1 MTVIIMPVMSLMYQ
15 RLTYLLSISLSLLL
29 FFSTTLFGQTTDA
42 SIVGVV
48 KATDGQPLP
57 GATISARNESTG
69 FQINAITNVE
79 GRFTIRQ
86 APLGGPYTITVSYVG
101 FANRSR
107 TGYRLNQGDLLVAN
121 FDLTENASELQEVKV
136 TENALKSRT
145 DRLGAS
151 TAITAGNIAKL
162 PINNRSF
169 TNLLALSPLS
179 NGGSVGGQLPS
190 STNYLIDG
198 ASARNNLTSGALGNG
213 PFSLS
218 LEAIR
223 EFEISTNDYDVT
235 KGRQGGG
242 SVSVVTKSG
251 TNTVTGTAF
260 TYYNASGL
268 SSPRDIR
275 GNVRTVNF
283 SRFQYGFS
291 LGGPI
296 IKDKLHYFVA
306 LDRQTESSPFYI
318 ADIRSDADANAL
330 GISRAV
336 LDSVITIG
344 RQKYGLSNTQQTGEF
359 NRQTVANT
367 LFTRLDWQIN
377 AKNILTIRNNFSN
390 WSNPSSV
397 DDNSQINLYEVY
409 SDFRS
414 RENSTLASLRSTLRP
429 NLINELKIQYQ
440 SATRNYEA
448 NPLLPSANIPRA
460 IVTVRSVLPNGSSA
474 SRSVQLGGQRFTPER
489 NLENQIQL
497 ANTVYWNKGRY
508 NFTFGTDN
516 TLTYLDTYISNEQNG
531 RFIFNS
537 LSEFNNL
544 NPSRYAREVP
554 INGIPSVQQYVL
566 NASLFGQVQFNP
578 RPDVAVQA
586 GLRWDL
592 TSYLTKGDYNPIVER
607 ELGLRT
613 DANPTDWNNIQP
625 RFQLTWNPGNKNR
638 DIFRIGGGAFSAY
651 VINYAQVNN
660 IQNSGTKVAATDVTR
675 PANAS
680 QPNLVPRPD
689 FVAYR
694 NNPSTAPG
702 VITVGGAA
710 PVSTINLNDPKFQ
723 VPTIFKVNASYSRFL
738 SDNVRLGLNVLYT
751 YTKNNYVYIDQNLV
765 DQPAFTLAN
774 EANRAVFVPANTIAT
789 NSGQTNNVLGRK
801 TQAVGR
807 TLMLTNGAKLK
818 TLTFV
823 FDGEIRLP
831 RNGSLAFSYTWNDSR
846 DNTSYNGNVA
856 NTSTFRPVK
865 SDPRSLD
872 EFSYSDNQF
881 RHKLVAYGSTPAV
894 GGVVLSVRFTGLG
907 GTRYSLLVD
916 GDINGDFVGGPGNDN
931 DLAFVFDPG
940 RPEVAQSVRTSMQR
954 VLNNPDNRAIDY
966 IQRSL
971 GTIADRNGGENPF
984 SGTFDVRLSKV
995 FKTIK
1000 TQKLEVSVDVFNFAN
1015 LLGQT
1020 LDGVTT
1026 KGAEATSSR
1035 NWGGNYNLGAQTLLV
1050 PTGFNATT
1058 RQYVY
1063 RVNENVGV
1071 TQKNGTPY
1079 SVQLGARYSF

>member
-1 MTVIIMPVMSLMYQ
+1 M
-15 RLTYLLSISLSLLL
+15 RKHLTYLFSFVLCSLLACL
-29 FFSTTLFGQTTDA
+29 TSSTYGQTTDA
-42 SIVGVV
+42 SITGLI
-48 KATDGQPLP
+48 KAADGQPLP
-57 GATISARNESTG
+57 GATITARNESTG
-69 FQINAITNVE
+69 FKTSTVSNVD
-79 GRFTIRQ
+79 GRFIIRQ
-86 APLGGPYTITVSYVG
+86 TPLGGPYTLTVSYVG
-101 FANRSR
+101 FANQSR
-107 TGYRLNQGDLLVAN
+107 TGYRINQGDQLTVN
-121 FDLTENASELQEVKV
+121 FDLTENASELQEIRV
-136 TENALKSRT
+136 TENALKNRV
-145 DRLGAS
+145 DRLGAT
-151 TAITAGNIAKL
+151 TAITADNIAKL
-162 PINNRSF
+162 PVNNRSF

-198 ASARNNLTSGALGNG
+198 ASARNNLTSGALGSG
-213 PFSLS
+213 PYSLS

-260 TYYNASGL
+260 TYYNADGL

-275 GNVRTVNF
+275 GNVRTVDF

-306 LDRQTESSPFYI
+306 LDRQTESAPFYI
-318 ADIRSDADANAL
+318 ADIRTDADANAL
-330 GISRAV
+330 GISKAV

-344 RQKYGLSNTQQTGEF
+344 REKYGLSNSQQVGEF

-377 AKNILTIRNNFSN
+377 PKNVLTIRNNFSN
-390 WSNPSSV
+390 WNNPNSNN
-397 DDNSQINLYEVY
+397 DNSAINLFEVY
-409 SDFRS
+409 GSFKS
-414 RENSTLASLRSTLRP
+414 LENSTLVSLRSTLKP
-429 NLINELKIQYQ
+429 TLINELKVQYQ
-440 SATRNYEA
+440 HATRNYEA
-448 NPLLPSANIPRA
+448 NSLLPSANIPRA
-460 IVTVRSVLPNGSSA
+460 IVTVRSLLPNNRTA
-474 SRSVQLGGQRFTPER
+474 TTSVQLGGQRFTPER
-489 NLENQIQL
+489 NMENQIQL
-497 ANTVYWNKGRY
+497 ANTLYWNKGRY
-508 NFTFGTDN
+508 NFAFGTDN

-554 INGIPSVQQYVL
+554 TNGIPSVQQYVL

-578 RPDVAVQA
+578 HPDVAVQA
-586 GLRWDL
+586 GLRWDM
-592 TSYLTKGDYNPIVER
+592 TSYLTKGDYNPVVER

-638 DIFRIGGGAFSAY
+638 DILRIGGGAFSAY

-660 IQNSGTKVAATDVTR
+660 IQNTGTKVAAIDVTR
-675 PANAS
+675 PANPS
-680 QPNLVPRPD
+680 LPNPVPRPD
-689 FVAYR
+689 FVSYR
-694 NNPSTAPG
+694 RDPSTAPG
-702 VITVGGAA
+702 VPSGTSV
-710 PVSTINLNDPKFQ
+710 VSTINLNDPNFQ
-723 VPTIFKVNASYSRFL
+723 VPTIYKANISYSRFL
-738 SDNVRLGLNVLYT
+738 GDNVRVGANLLYT
-751 YTKNNYVYIDQNLV
+751 RTVNNYVYIDQNLV
-765 DQPAFTLAN
+765 DQPAFTLSN
-774 EANRAVFVPANTIAT
+774 EANRAVFVPASSIAP

-807 TLMLTNGAKLK
+807 TLMLTNGAKLQ
-818 TLTFV
+818 TLSLV
-823 FDGEIRLP
+823 LDGEIRLP
-831 RNGSLAFSYTWNDSR
+831 RDGSLAFSYTWNDAR

-872 EFSYSDNQF
+872 EINYSDNQF
-881 RHKLVAYGSTPAV
+881 RHKLVAYGSTPSVA
-894 GGVVLSVRFTGLG
+894 GLVLSVRFTGLG

-931 DLAFVFDPG
+931 DLAFVFNPNS
-940 RPEVAQSVRTSMQR
+940 PEVAQAVRTSMQR
-954 VLNNPDNRAIDY
+954 VLDNPDNRAADY
-966 IQRSL
+966 IRSSL
-971 GTIADRNGGENPF
+971 GTIANRNGGENPF

-995 FKTIK
+995 FKTFK
-1000 TQKLEVSVDVFNFAN
+1000 TQKLELSVDVFNFAN
-1015 LLGQT
+1015 FLGQT

-1026 KGAEATSSR
+1026 KGAEATSAR
-1035 NWGGNYNLGAQTLLV
+1035 NWGGNFNLNNQTLLV
-1050 PTGFNATT
+1050 PTGFNPAT
-1058 RQYVY
+1058 RQYTY
-1063 RVNENVGV
+1063 RVNENVGT

>member
-1 MTVIIMPVMSLMYQ
+1 MDRFFTDFFKLIIC
-15 RLTYLLSISLSLLL
+15 LSGLLL
-29 FFSTTLFGQTTDA
+29 ASSATFGQTTDA
-42 SIVGVV
+42 TITGVIKGNNGEV
-48 KATDGQPLP
+48 LP
-57 GATISARNESTG
+57 GATITARNESTG
-69 FQINAITNVE
+69 FQTGTVSNIE
-79 GRFTIRQ
+79 GRYTMRQ
-86 APLGGPYTITVSYVG
+86 VPLGGPYTITVSYVG
-101 FANRSR
+101 FTNQAR
-107 TGYRLNQGDLLVAN
+107 TGYRLNQADQLVVDFNLAESG
-121 FDLTENASELQEVKV
+121 TELQEVKV
-136 TENALKSRT
+136 TENALKSRI
-145 DRLGAS
+145 DRIGAS
-151 TAITAGNIAKL
+151 TAITASNIAKL

-179 NGGSVGGQLPS
+179 NGGSIGGQLPS

-223 EFEISTNDYDVT
+223 EFEIVANEYDVT

-242 SVSVVTKSG
+242 TVSVVTKSG
-251 TNTVTGTAF
+251 TNTTTGTAF
-260 TYYNASGL
+260 TYYNADGL
-268 SSPRDIR
+268 SSARDIR
-275 GNVRTVNF
+275 GNSRAINF
-283 SRFQYGFS
+283 TRFQYGFS

-318 ADIRSDADANAL
+318 ADIRTDADANAL

-344 RQKYGLSNTQQTGEF
+344 RQKYGLSNTQQVGEF
-359 NRQTVANT
+359 NRETVANT

-377 AKNILTIRNNFSN
+377 DKNVLTIRNNFSN
-390 WSNPSSV
+390 WNNPNSV
-397 DDNSQINLYEVY
+397 EDNSQINLYETY
-409 SDFRS
+409 SSFSS
-414 RENSTLASLRSTLRP
+414 RENSTLVSLRSTFRP
-429 NLINELKIQYQ
+429 TLINELKVQYQ

-448 NPLLPSANIPRA
+448 NTLLPSANIPRA
-460 IVTVRSVLPNGSSA
+460 IVTVRSILPNGLSSN
-474 SRSVQLGGQRFTPER
+474 RSVQLGGQRFTPER

-537 LSEFNNL
+537 LREFDQL

-578 RPDVAVQA
+578 HPDVAVQA

-592 TSYLTKGDYNPIVER
+592 TSYLTKGDYNPVVDR

-625 RFQLTWNPGNKNR
+625 RFRLTWNPGGRNR
-638 DIFRIGGGAFSAY
+638 DIFRVGGGVFSAY

-660 IQNSGTKVAATDVTR
+660 IQNSGTKVAAIDVTR

-694 NNPSTAPG
+694 NDPNTAPG
-702 VITVGGAA
+702 VPAGA
-710 PVSTINLNDPKFQ
+710 PTVSTINLNDPNFQ
-723 VPTIFKVNASYSRFL
+723 VPTIYKVNATYSRFFGN
-738 SDNVRLGLNVLYT
+738 NVRLGANLLYT
-751 YTKNNYVYIDQNLV
+751 RTLNNYVYIDQNLV
-765 DQPAFTLAN
+765 DEPYFTLSN
-774 EANRAVFVPANTIAT
+774 EANRGVFVPANSIAI

-807 TLMLTNGAKLK
+807 TLMLTNGAKLQ
-818 TLTFV
+818 TLTFIL
-823 FDGEIRLP
+823 DGEIRLP
-831 RNGSLAFSYTWNDSR
+831 RNGSLAFSYTWNDAR

-856 NTSTFRPVK
+856 NTSTFRPIK
-865 SDPRSLD
+865 SDPRSLS
-872 EFSYSDNQF
+872 EINYSDNQF
-881 RHKLVAYGSTPAV
+881 RHKLVAFGSTPAV

-931 DLAFVFDPG
+931 DLAFVFDPNN
-940 RPEVAQSVRTSMQR
+940 PEVAQTVRTSMQR
-954 VLNNPDNRAIDY
+954 VLSNPDNRAADY
-966 IQRSL
+966 IRSSI
-971 GTIADRNGGENPF
+971 GTISDRNGGENPF

-1000 TQKLEVSVDVFNFAN
+1000 TQRLEVSVDVFNFAN
-1015 LLGQT
+1015 FLGQA
-1020 LDGVTT
+1020 LDGVIT
-1026 KGAEATSSR
+1026 KGAEATSKR
-1035 NWGGNYNLGAQTLLV
+1035 NWGGNYNLGNQTLLI
-1050 PTGFNATT
+1050 PTGFNPTT

-1063 RVNENVGV
+1063 RVNENVGI

-1079 SVQLGARYSF
+1079 TVQLGARYSF

>member
-1 MTVIIMPVMSLMYQ
+1 MKYVASVLVG
-15 RLTYLLSISLSLLL
+15 LL
-29 FFSTTLFGQTTDA
+29 FLTTSVWGQATDA
-42 SIVGVV
+42 TIAGIVKDAAGSV
-48 KATDGQPLP
+48 LP
-57 GATISARNESTG
+57 GATVSVKNESTG
-69 FQINAITNVE
+69 FQTGTQTGVD
-79 GRFTIRQ
+79 GRFTIKQ
-86 APLGGPYTITVSYVG
+86 LPLGGPYTVTFTFVG
-101 FANRSR
+101 FAQVVR
-107 TGYRLNQGDLLVAN
+107 TGYQMNQGDLVTINTAMIETN
-121 FDLTENASELQEVKV
+121 QDLQEVIV
-136 TENALKSRT
+136 TETGLKSRV

-151 TAITAGNIAKL
+151 TAITAGNIARL
-162 PINNRSF
+162 PVFNRSF

-179 NGGSVGGQLPS
+179 NGISIGGQLAS

-198 ASARNNLTSGALGNG
+198 ASARNNLTSGQLGSG

-223 EFEISTNDYDVT
+223 EFEIVANEYDVT

-242 SVSVVTKSG
+242 TVSAVTKSG
-251 TNTVTGTAF
+251 TNKVTGTAF
-260 TYYNASGL
+260 TYYNADGL
-268 SSPRDIR
+268 ASPRDMR
-275 GNVRTVNF
+275 GNVRTVDF

-306 LDRQTESSPFYI
+306 LDRQTESAPFYI

-330 GISRAV
+330 GISKAV
-336 LDSVITIG
+336 LDSVITIA
-344 RQKYGLSNTQQTGEF
+344 RQKYGLSQTQQVGEF

-367 LFTRLDWQIN
+367 VFTRLDWQIN
-377 AKNILTIRNNFSN
+377 ARNTLTLRNNFSN
-390 WSNPSSV
+390 WNNPNSNN
-397 DDNSQINLYEVY
+397 DNSAINLFEVY
-409 SDFRS
+409 GGFKSL
-414 RENSTLASLRSTLRP
+414 ENSTLVSLRSTIKPTLV
-429 NLINELKIQYQ
+429 NELKLQYQ
-440 SATRNYEA
+440 HATRNYEP
-448 NPLLPSANIPRA
+448 NSLLPSANIPRA
-460 IVTVRSVLPNGSSA
+460 IVTVRSLLPNGRTSNT
-474 SRSVQLGGQRFTPER
+474 SVQFGGQRFTPER

-497 ANTVYWNKGRY
+497 VNTLYWNKGRY

-531 RFIFNS
+531 RFIFNN
-537 LSEFNNL
+537 LQEFNDL

-554 INGIPSVQQYVL
+554 INGVPSVQQYVL
-566 NASLFGQVQFNP
+566 NASLFGQMQFNP
-578 RPDVAVQA
+578 HPDVAVQA

-592 TSYLTKGDYNPIVER
+592 TSYLTKGDYNPVVDR

-625 RFQLTWNPGNKNR
+625 RLQLTWNPGGKNR
-638 DIFRIGGGAFSAY
+638 DVIRFGAGAFSAY

-660 IQNSGTKVAATDVTR
+660 IQNSGTKVASIDVTR

-694 NNPSTAPG
+694 NDPGTAPG
-702 VITVGGAA
+702 VPAGASY
-710 PVSTINLNDPKFQ
+710 VSTINLNDPKFQ
-723 VPTIFKVNASYSRFL
+723 VPTIYKANLSYSRFFG
-738 SDNVRLGLNVLYT
+738 DRVRLGANLLYART
-751 YTKNNYVYIDQNLV
+751 VNNYVYIDQNLV
-765 DQPAFTLAN
+765 DQPYFRLSN

-807 TLMLTNGAKLK
+807 TLMLTNGARLQ

-823 FDGEIRLP
+823 FDGEVRLP
-831 RNGSLAFSYTWNDSR
+831 RNGSLAFSYTWNDAR

-856 NTSTFRPVK
+856 NTSTFRPIK

-872 EFSYSDNQF
+872 EINYSDNQF
-881 RHKLVAYGSTPAV
+881 RHKIVAFGSTPSV

-907 GTRYSLLVD
+907 GTRYSLVVD

-931 DLAFVFDPG
+931 DLAFVFDPSN
-940 RPEVAQSVRTSMQR
+940 PEVAQGIRTSMQR
-954 VLNNPDNRAIDY
+954 VLDNPDNRAASFI
-966 IQRSL
+966 RNSL
-971 GTIADRNGGENPF
+971 GTISNRNGGENPF
-984 SGTFDVRLSKV
+984 SGTFDVRLAKA
-995 FKTIK
+995 FKTFG

-1015 LLGQT
+1015 LLGQA
-1020 LDGVTT
+1020 LDGVML
-1026 KGAEATSSR
+1026 KGNEATSRR
-1035 NWGGNYNLGAQTLLV
+1035 NWGGNYNLGNQTLLT
-1050 PTGFNATT
+1050 PSGFNPTT
-1058 RQYVY
+1058 RQYSY

-1079 SVQLGARYSF
+1079 SVQLGARYTF

>member
-1 MTVIIMPVMSLMYQ
+1 MCQ
-15 RLTYLLSISLSLLL
+15 RLLNLVSFSVWSSLLI
-29 FFSTTLFGQTTDA
+29 SVTAFGQTTDA
-42 SIVGVV
+42 SIVGLVRGNTGEV
-48 KATDGQPLP
+48 LP
-57 GATISARNESTG
+57 GATITARNESTG
-69 FQINAITNVE
+69 FKTNTVSNVD
-79 GRFTIRQ
+79 GRFSIRQ

-101 FANRSR
+101 FANQSR
-107 TGYRLNQGDLLVAN
+107 TGYRLNQGDQLTVN
-121 FDLTENASELQEVKV
+121 VDLAENTSELQEVNV

-151 TAITAGNIAKL
+151 LAITANNIAKL

-213 PFSLS
+213 PYSLS

-251 TNTVTGTAF
+251 TNTITGTAF
-260 TYYNASGL
+260 TYYNADGL
-268 SSPRDIR
+268 SSARDIR
-275 GNVRTVNF
+275 GNVRAIDFT
-283 SRFQYGFS
+283 RFQYGFS

-306 LDRQTESSPFYI
+306 LDRQTESAPFYI

-330 GISRAV
+330 GISKAV
-336 LDSVITIG
+336 LDSVVTIG
-344 RQKYGLSNTQQTGEF
+344 RQKYGLSNAQQVGEF
-359 NRQTVANT
+359 GRETVANT

-377 AKNILTIRNNFSN
+377 PKNVLTIRNNFSN
-390 WSNPSSV
+390 WNNPNSNN
-397 DDNSQINLYEVY
+397 DNSAINLFEVY
-409 SDFRS
+409 GNFKS
-414 RENSTLASLRSTLRP
+414 RENSTLVSLRSTLRP
-429 NLINELKIQYQ
+429 TLINELKVQYQ

-448 NPLLPSANIPRA
+448 NSLLPSANIPRA
-460 IVTVRSVLPNGSSA
+460 IVTVRSLLPNGRTSST
-474 SRSVQLGGQRFTPER
+474 SVQLGGQRFTPER

-497 ANTVYWNKGRY
+497 ANTVYWNRGRY

-554 INGIPSVQQYVL
+554 TNGIPSVQQYVL
-566 NASLFGQVQFNP
+566 NASLFGQMQFNP
-578 RPDVAVQA
+578 HPDVAVQA

-592 TSYLTKGDYNPIVER
+592 TSYLTKGDYNPVVER

-613 DANPTDWNNIQP
+613 DANPTDWDNIQP
-625 RFQLTWNPGNKNR
+625 RVQLTWNPGGRNR
-638 DIFRIGGGAFSAY
+638 SVFRVGGGVFSAY

-660 IQNSGTKVAATDVTR
+660 IQNSGTKVLATDVTR
-675 PANAS
+675 PANATAIN
-680 QPNLVPRPD
+680 PVPRPD

-694 NNPSTAPG
+694 NDPNTAPG
-702 VITVGGAA
+702 ALAGGTTV
-710 PVSTINLNDPKFQ
+710 PVSTINLNDPNFE
-723 VPTIFKVNASYSRFL
+723 VPTIYKANASYSRFFGN
-738 SDNVRLGLNVLYT
+738 NVRLGVNFLYSRT
-751 YTKNNYVYIDQNLV
+751 VNNYVYIDQNIV
-765 DQPAFTLAN
+765 DQPAFTLSN

-807 TLMLTNGAKLK
+807 TLMLTNGAKLQ
-818 TLTFV
+818 TLSFV
-823 FDGEIRLP
+823 VDGEIRLP
-831 RNGSLAFSYTWNDSR
+831 RDGALTFSYTWNDAK

-856 NTSTFRPVK
+856 NTSTFRPIK
-865 SDPRSLD
+865 SDPRNLD
-872 EFSYSDNQF
+872 EINYSDNQF

-931 DLAFVFDPG
+931 DLAFVFDPNN
-940 RPEVAQSVRTSMQR
+940 PEVAQAVRTSMQR
-954 VLNNPDNRAIDY
+954 VLDNPENRATEY
-966 IQRSL
+966 IRSSI

-984 SGTFDVRLSKV
+984 SGTFDVRLSKI
-995 FKTIK
+995 FRTFK
-1000 TQKLEVSVDVFNFAN
+1000 TQKLELSLDVFNFAN

-1020 LDGVTT
+1020 LDGVVTR
-1026 KGAEATSSR
+1026 GAEATSGR
-1035 NWGGNYNLGAQTLLV
+1035 NWGSNFNLANQTLLI
-1050 PTGFNATT
+1050 PSGFNATT
-1058 RQYVY
+1058 RQYNY
-1063 RVNENVGV
+1063 RVNENVGT
-1071 TQKNGTPY
+1071 TQRNGTPY

>member
-1 MTVIIMPVMSLMYQ
+1 MCQ
-15 RLTYLLSISLSLLL
+15 RLSNYLFISVLLSFLLV
-29 FFSTTLFGQTTDA
+29 TTTFGQATDA
-42 SIVGVV
+42 SIVGIV
-48 KATDGQPLP
+48 KGANGETLP
-57 GATISARNESTG
+57 GATITARNEATG
-69 FQINAITNVE
+69 FQIGTVSNID
-79 GRFTIRQ
+79 GRFAIRQ
-86 APLGGPYTITVSYVG
+86 APLGGPYTVTVSYIG
-101 FANRSR
+101 FTNQVRK
-107 TGYRLNQGDLLVAN
+107 GYRLNQGDQLTVNVDLAEDAN
-121 FDLTENASELQEVKV
+121 QLQEITI
-136 TENALKSRT
+136 TENALKSRI

-151 TAITAGNIAKL
+151 AAITATNIAKL
-162 PINNRSF
+162 PINSRSF
-169 TNLLALSPLS
+169 TSLLALSPLS

-251 TNTVTGTAF
+251 TNTTTGTAF
-260 TYYNASGL
+260 TYYNADGL
-268 SSPRDIR
+268 SSARDSR
-275 GNVRTVNF
+275 GVTRVSDFT
-283 SRFQYGFS
+283 RFQYGFS

-336 LDSVITIG
+336 LDSVVTIG
-344 RQKYGLSNTQQTGEF
+344 RQKYGLSNAQQFGEF
-359 NRQTVANT
+359 NRETVANT

-377 AKNILTIRNNFSN
+377 PRNILTIRNNFSN
-390 WSNPSSV
+390 WNNPASV
-397 DDNSQINLYEVY
+397 NDNSQINLYEVW

-414 RENSTLASLRSTLRP
+414 RENSTLVSLRSTLNP
-429 NLINELKIQYQ
+429 TLINEFKVQYQ

-448 NPLLPSANIPRA
+448 NPLIPSANIPRA
-460 IVTVRSVLPNGSSA
+460 IVTVRSVLPSGLAA
-474 SRSVQLGGQRFTPER
+474 SRTVQLGGQRFTPER
-489 NLENQIQL
+489 NLENQFQL

-537 LSEFNNL
+537 LAEFNNL

-554 INGIPSVQQYVL
+554 TNGVPSVQQYVL
-566 NASLFGQVQFNP
+566 NASLFGQMQFNP
-578 RPDVAVQA
+578 HPDVQVQA

-592 TSYLTKGDYNPIVER
+592 TSYLTKGDYNPVVEQA
-607 ELGLRT
+607 LGLRT
-613 DANPTDWNNIQP
+613 DANPTDWNNFQP
-625 RFQLTWNPGNKNR
+625 RVQLTYNPGGKSR
-638 DIFRIGGGAFSAY
+638 DVFRVGGGVFSAY

-660 IQNSGTKVAATDVTR
+660 IQNSGTKVAAIDVTR
-675 PANAS
+675 PSNAS
-680 QPNLVPRPD
+680 LPNPVPRPD

-694 NNPSTAPG
+694 RDPNTAPG
-702 VITVGGAA
+702 IPTSTTAL
-710 PVSTINLNDPKFQ
+710 PVSTINLNDPNFQ
-723 VPTIFKVNASYSRFL
+723 VPTIYKANASYSHFF
-738 SDNVRLGLNVLYT
+738 SDNFRMGVNVLYAKT
-751 YTKNNYVYIDQNLV
+751 VNNYVYIDQNIV
-765 DQPAFTLAN
+765 DQPPFTLAN
-774 EANRAVFVPANTIAT
+774 EANRSVFVPASSIAT

-807 TLMLTNGAKLK
+807 TLMLTNGAKLQ

-823 FDGEIRLP
+823 VDGEVRLP
-831 RNGSLAFSYTWNDSR
+831 RNGALTFSYTWNDAK

-872 EFSYSDNQF
+872 EINYSDNHF
-881 RHKLVAYGSTPAV
+881 RHKLVAFGSSPSI
-894 GGVVLSVRFTGLG
+894 GGVVLSVRFTGIG

-931 DLAFVFDPG
+931 DLAFVFNPNS
-940 RPEVAQSVRTSMQR
+940 PEVAQAVRTSMQK
-954 VLNNPDNRAIDY
+954 VLDNPDNRAAEFIRNS
-966 IQRSL
+966 I
-971 GTIADRNGGENPF
+971 GTISDRNGGENPF
-984 SGTFDVRLSKV
+984 AGTFDVRLSKT
-995 FKTIK
+995 FKTYK
-1000 TQKLEVSVDVFNFAN
+1000 TQKLELSVDVFNFAN

-1020 LDGVTT
+1020 LDGVIT
-1026 KGAEATSSR
+1026 KGGEATSSR
-1035 NWGGNYNLGAQTLLV
+1035 NWGGNFNLGAQTLLV
-1050 PTGFNATT
+1050 PSGFNATT
-1058 RQYVY
+1058 RQYAY

>member
-1 MTVIIMPVMSLMYQ
+1 LI
-15 RLTYLLSISLSLLL
+15 
-29 FFSTTLFGQTTDA
+29 
-42 SIVGVV
+42 
-48 KATDGQPLP
+48 KAADGQPLP
-57 GATISARNESTG
+57 GATITARNESTG
-69 FQINAITNVE
+69 FKTSTVSNVD
-79 GRFTIRQ
+79 GRFIIRQ
-86 APLGGPYTITVSYVG
+86 TPLGGPYTLTVSYVG
-101 FANRSR
+101 FANQSR
-107 TGYRLNQGDLLVAN
+107 TGYRINQGDQLTVN
-121 FDLTENASELQEVKV
+121 FDLTENASELQEIRV
-136 TENALKSRT
+136 TENALKNRV
-145 DRLGAS
+145 DRLGAT
-151 TAITAGNIAKL
+151 TAITADNIAKL
-162 PINNRSF
+162 PVNNRSF

-198 ASARNNLTSGALGNG
+198 ASARNNLTSGALGSG
-213 PFSLS
+213 PYSLS

-260 TYYNASGL
+260 TYYNADGL

-275 GNVRTVNF
+275 GNVRTVDF

-306 LDRQTESSPFYI
+306 LDRQTESAPFYI
-318 ADIRSDADANAL
+318 ADIRTDADANAL
-330 GISRAV
+330 GISKAV

-344 RQKYGLSNTQQTGEF
+344 REKYGLSNSQQVGEF

-377 AKNILTIRNNFSN
+377 PKNVLTIRNNFSN
-390 WSNPSSV
+390 WNNPNSNN
-397 DDNSQINLYEVY
+397 DNSAINLFEVY
-409 SDFRS
+409 GSFKS
-414 RENSTLASLRSTLRP
+414 LENSTLVSLRSTLKP
-429 NLINELKIQYQ
+429 TLINELKVQYQ
-440 SATRNYEA
+440 HATRNYEA
-448 NPLLPSANIPRA
+448 NSLLPSANIPRA
-460 IVTVRSVLPNGSSA
+460 IVTVRSLLPNNRTA
-474 SRSVQLGGQRFTPER
+474 TTSVQLGGQRFTPER
-489 NLENQIQL
+489 NMENQIQL
-497 ANTVYWNKGRY
+497 ANTLYWNKGRY
-508 NFTFGTDN
+508 NFAFGTDN

-554 INGIPSVQQYVL
+554 TNGIPSVQQYVL

-578 RPDVAVQA
+578 HPDVAVQA
-586 GLRWDL
+586 GLRWDM
-592 TSYLTKGDYNPIVER
+592 TSYLTKGDYNPVVER

-638 DIFRIGGGAFSAY
+638 DILRIGGGAFSAY

-660 IQNSGTKVAATDVTR
+660 IQNTGTKVAAIDVTR
-675 PANAS
+675 PANPS
-680 QPNLVPRPD
+680 LPNPVPRPD
-689 FVAYR
+689 FVSYR
-694 NNPSTAPG
+694 RDPSTAPG
-702 VITVGGAA
+702 VPSGTSV
-710 PVSTINLNDPKFQ
+710 VSTINLNDPNFQ
-723 VPTIFKVNASYSRFL
+723 VPTIYKANISYSRFL
-738 SDNVRLGLNVLYT
+738 GDNVRVGANLLYT
-751 YTKNNYVYIDQNLV
+751 RTVNNYVYIDQNLV
-765 DQPAFTLAN
+765 DQPAFTLSN
-774 EANRAVFVPANTIAT
+774 EANRAVFVPASSIAP

-807 TLMLTNGAKLK
+807 TLMLTNGAKLQ
-818 TLTFV
+818 TLSLV
-823 FDGEIRLP
+823 LDGEIRLP
-831 RNGSLAFSYTWNDSR
+831 RDGSLAFSYTWNDAR

-872 EFSYSDNQF
+872 EINYSDNQF
-881 RHKLVAYGSTPAV
+881 RHKLVAYGSTPSVA
-894 GGVVLSVRFTGLG
+894 GLVLSVRFTGLG

-931 DLAFVFDPG
+931 DLAFVFNPNS
-940 RPEVAQSVRTSMQR
+940 PEVAQAVRTSMQR
-954 VLNNPDNRAIDY
+954 VLDNPDNRAADY
-966 IQRSL
+966 IRSSL
-971 GTIADRNGGENPF
+971 GTIANRNGGENPF

-995 FKTIK
+995 FKTFK
-1000 TQKLEVSVDVFNFAN
+1000 TQKLELSVDVFNFAN
-1015 LLGQT
+1015 FLGQT

-1026 KGAEATSSR
+1026 KGAEATSAR
-1035 NWGGNYNLGAQTLLV
+1035 NWGGNFNLNNQTLLV
-1050 PTGFNATT
+1050 PTGFNPAT
-1058 RQYVY
+1058 RQYTY
-1063 RVNENVGV
+1063 RVNENVGT

>member
-1 MTVIIMPVMSLMYQ
+1 MYQ
-15 RLTYLLSISLSLLL
+15 RFTYFLRLSLFLAL
-29 FFSTTLFGQTTDA
+29 FASTVSFGQTTDA
-42 SIVGVV
+42 SIVGTV
-48 KATDGQPLP
+48 KANDGQLLP
-57 GATISARNESTG
+57 GATITARNESTG
-69 FQINAITNVE
+69 FKTSTISNIN
-79 GRFTIRQ
+79 GRFVIQQ
-86 APLGGPYTITVSYVG
+86 APLGGPYTITVSFVG
-101 FANRSR
+101 FANQARA
-107 TGYRLNQGDLLVAN
+107 GYRLNQGDQLVVN
-121 FDLTENASELQEVKV
+121 FNLAENTSELQEVRV
-136 TENALKSRT
+136 TENALKSRV
-145 DRLGAS
+145 DRLGAT
-151 TAITAGNIAKL
+151 TAITAANIAKL
-162 PINNRSF
+162 PVNNRSF

-179 NGGSVGGQLPS
+179 NGGSIGGQLPS

-213 PFSLS
+213 PYSLS

-223 EFEISTNDYDVT
+223 EFEVSTNDYDVT

-251 TNTVTGTAF
+251 TNTITGTAF
-260 TYYNASGL
+260 TYYNADGL

-275 GNVRTVNF
+275 GNVRRVDFT
-283 SRFQYGFS
+283 RFQYGFS

-318 ADIRSDADANAL
+318 ADIRTDADANAL

-344 RQKYGLSNTQQTGEF
+344 RQKYGLSNAQQVGEF
-359 NRQTVANT
+359 NRETVANT

-377 AKNILTIRNNFSN
+377 GKNTLTIRNNFSN
-390 WSNPSSV
+390 WNNPNSV
-397 DDNSQINLYEVY
+397 EDNSQINLFETY
-409 SDFRS
+409 SNFSS
-414 RENSTLASLRSTLRP
+414 RENSTLVSLRSTFRP
-429 NLINELKIQYQ
+429 TLINELKVQYQ

-448 NPLLPSANIPRA
+448 NSLLPSANIPRA
-460 IVTVRSVLPNGSSA
+460 IVTVRSILPSGASSN
-474 SRSVQLGGQRFTPER
+474 RSVQLGGQRFTPER

-497 ANTVYWNKGRY
+497 ANTVYWTKDRY

-531 RFIFNS
+531 RFIFNN
-537 LSEFNNL
+537 LNEFNNL

-566 NASLFGQVQFNP
+566 NASLFGQLQFNP

-592 TSYLTKGDYNPIVER
+592 TSYLTKGDYNPVVEQA
-607 ELGLRT
+607 LGLRT

-625 RFQLTWNPGNKNR
+625 RFQLTWNPGNRNR

-660 IQNSGTKVAATDVTR
+660 IQNSGTKVLATDVTR
-675 PANAS
+675 PTNAS

-694 NNPSTAPG
+694 NDPSTAPG
-702 VITVGGAA
+702 VINTGTAA
-710 PVSTINLNDPKFQ
+710 PVSTINLNDPNFQ
-723 VPTIFKVNASYSRFL
+723 VPTIYKANASYSRFL
-738 SDNVRLGLNVLYT
+738 SDNIRLGVNFLYT
-751 YTKNNYVYIDQNLV
+751 NTVNNYVYIDQNIV
-765 DQPAFTLAN
+765 DQPAFTLSN

-807 TLMLTNGAKLK
+807 TLMLTNGAKLQ

-823 FDGEIRLP
+823 LDGEMRLP
-831 RNGSLAFSYTWNDSR
+831 RDGSLAFSYTWNDSK

-865 SDPRSLD
+865 SDPRNLD
-872 EFSYSDNQF
+872 EINYSDNQF
-881 RHKLVAYGSTPAV
+881 RHKLVAYGSTPSV

-931 DLAFVFDPG
+931 DLAYVFNPAS
-940 RPEVAQSVRTSMQR
+940 PEVAQAVRTSMEK
-954 VLNNPDNRAIDY
+954 VLNNPDNRAADY
-966 IQRSL
+966 IRSSI
-971 GTIADRNGGENPF
+971 GRISDRNGGENPF

-1015 LLGQT
+1015 FLGQT

-1026 KGAEATSSR
+1026 RGAEATSKR
-1035 NWGGNYNLGAQTLLV
+1035 NWGGNFNLGNQTLLT
-1050 PTGFNATT
+1050 PSGFNPST
-1058 RQYVY
+1058 RQYNY

>member
-1 MTVIIMPVMSLMYQ
+1 MKHISTSIDILGKRFFYSICLIFAAFT
-15 RLTYLLSISLSLLL
+15 TY
-29 FFSTTLFGQTTDA
+29 GQATDA
-42 SIVGVV
+42 TISGLV
-48 KATDGQPLP
+48 KESSGAVLP
-57 GATISARNESTG
+57 GATISIKNESTG
-69 FQINAITNVE
+69 FQTGTQSGPD
-79 GRFTIRQ
+79 GRFAVKQ
-86 APLGGPYTITVSYVG
+86 LPLGGPYSVTFSYVG
-101 FANRSR
+101 FSSQVR
-107 TGYRLNQGDLLVAN
+107 TGYQLNQADLITINVTLAET
-121 FDLTENASELQEVKV
+121 DRALQEITVKE
-136 TENALKSRT
+136 TALKSRV

-151 TAITAGNIAKL
+151 TAITAANIAKL

-169 TNLLALSPLS
+169 TSLLALSPLS
-179 NGGSVGGQLPS
+179 NGGSIGGQLAS

-223 EFEISTNDYDVT
+223 EFEIVANEYDVT

-260 TYYNASGL
+260 TYYNADGL

-275 GNVRTVNF
+275 GNLRTVDF
-283 SRFQYGFS
+283 TRFQYGFS
-291 LGGPI
+291 LGGPL

-306 LDRQTESSPFYI
+306 LDRQTESAPFYI
-318 ADIRSDADANAL
+318 ADIRQDDDANAL
-330 GISRAV
+330 GISKAV

-344 RQKYGLSNTQQTGEF
+344 RQKYGLSSAQQVGEF
-359 NRQTVANT
+359 KRETVANT

-377 AKNILTIRNNFSN
+377 AKNTLTLRNNFSN
-390 WSNPSSV
+390 WNNPNSNN
-397 DDNSQINLYEVY
+397 DNSAINLFEVY
-409 SDFRS
+409 GNFKSL
-414 RENSTLASLRSTLRP
+414 ENSTLLSLRSTIKS
-429 NLINELKIQYQ
+429 NLVNEFKLQYQ
-440 SATRNYEA
+440 HATRNYEA
-448 NPLLPSANIPRA
+448 NSLLPSANIPRA
-460 IVTVRSVLPNGSSA
+460 IVTVRSLLPNGRTSST
-474 SRSVQLGGQRFTPER
+474 SVQLGGQRFTPER
-489 NLENQIQL
+489 NLENQVQL
-497 ANTVYWNKGRY
+497 ANTLYWNKGRH

-537 LSEFNNL
+537 LQEFNDL

-554 INGIPSVQQYVL
+554 TKGIPSVQQYVL

-578 RPDVAVQA
+578 HPDLALQA

-592 TSYLTKGDYNPIVER
+592 TSYLTKGEYNPVVER

-625 RFQLTWNPGNKNR
+625 RFQLTWNAGGKNR
-638 DIFRIGGGAFSAY
+638 DIVRVGGGVFSAY

-660 IQNSGTKVAATDVTR
+660 IQNTGTKVAAIDVTR

-680 QPNLVPRPD
+680 QPNLVPKPD
-689 FVAYR
+689 FVSYR
-694 NNPSTAPG
+694 NNPETAPG
-702 VITVGGAA
+702 IPAGAA
-710 PVSTINLNDPKFQ
+710 TVSTINLNDPNFQ
-723 VPTIFKVNASYSRFL
+723 VPTIYKANITYSHFFG
-738 SDNVRLGLNVLYT
+738 DNVRLGANFLYART
-751 YTKNNYVYIDQNLV
+751 VNNYVYLDKNLV
-765 DQPAFTLAN
+765 DQPFFTLSN
-774 EANRAVFVPANTIAT
+774 EANRGVFVPANTIAV

-807 TLMLTNGAKLK
+807 TLMLTNGAKLQ

-823 FDGEIRLP
+823 LDGEVRLP
-831 RNGSLAFSYTWNDSR
+831 RNGSLAFSYTWNDAR

-856 NTSTFRPVK
+856 NTSTFRPIK

-872 EFSYSDNQF
+872 EINYSDNQF
-881 RHKLVAYGSTPAV
+881 RHKLVAYGATPAI

-916 GDINGDFVGGPGNDN
+916 GDINGDFVGGPGTDN
-931 DLAFVFDPG
+931 DLAFIFNPNN
-940 RPEVAQSVRTSMQR
+940 PEVAQSVRTSMQK
-954 VLNNPDNRAIDY
+954 VLDNPDNRSAAF
-966 IQRSL
+966 IQSSM
-971 GTIADRNGGENPF
+971 GTISNRNGGENPF

-995 FKTIK
+995 INTYKN
-1000 TQKLEVSVDVFNFAN
+1000 QKLELSIDVFNFAN

-1020 LDGVTT
+1020 LDGVVT
-1026 KGAEATSSR
+1026 KGAEARSMR
-1035 NWGGNYNLGAQTLLV
+1035 NWGGNFNLLNQTLLV
-1050 PTGFNATT
+1050 PTGFNPTT
-1058 RQYVY
+1058 RQYTY
-1063 RVNENVGV
+1063 RVNENVGT

>member
-1 MTVIIMPVMSLMYQ
+1 MRQ
-15 RLTYLLSISLSLLL
+15 RLAYFLCITAYFTLLAG
-29 FFSTTLFGQTTDA
+29 TNLFGQATDA
-42 SIVGVV
+42 SIIGLV
-48 KATDGQPLP
+48 KGTNGEVLP
-57 GATISARNESTG
+57 GATVTARNESTG
-69 FQINAITNVE
+69 FQINTITNTD
-79 GRFTIRQ
+79 GRFTFRQ
-86 APLGGPYTITVSYVG
+86 APLGGPYTVIVSYVG
-101 FANRSR
+101 YVNQSR
-107 TGYRLNQGDLLVAN
+107 TGYRLNQGDQVVINVNLA
-121 FDLTENASELQEVKV
+121 ENTNELQEVKV
-136 TENALKSRT
+136 TENALKSRV

-151 TAITAGNIAKL
+151 TAITADNIAKL
-162 PINNRSF
+162 PVNNRSF

-198 ASARNNLTSGALGNG
+198 ASARNNLTSGALGSG
-213 PFSLS
+213 PYSLS

-223 EFEISTNDYDVT
+223 EFEITTNDYDVT

-251 TNTVTGTAF
+251 TNQITGTAF

-268 SSPRDIR
+268 SSARDIR
-275 GNVRTVNF
+275 GNVRAVDF

-330 GISRAV
+330 GISKAV

-344 RQKYGLSNTQQTGEF
+344 RQKYGLSNTQQVGEF
-359 NRQTVANT
+359 SRETVANT

-377 AKNILTIRNNFSN
+377 PRNILTIRNNFSN
-390 WSNPSSV
+390 WNNPNSNN
-397 DDNSQINLYEVY
+397 DNSAINLFEVY
-409 SDFRS
+409 GNFKS
-414 RENSTLASLRSTLRP
+414 RENSTLISLRSTLKP
-429 NLINELKIQYQ
+429 TLINELKVQYQ

-448 NPLLPSANIPRA
+448 NNLLPSANIPRA
-460 IVTVRSVLPNGSSA
+460 IVTVRSILPNGRSSNT
-474 SRSVQLGGQRFTPER
+474 SVQLGGQRFTPER
-489 NLENQIQL
+489 NLENQVQL
-497 ANTVYWNKGRY
+497 ANTLYWNKGRY

-578 RPDVAVQA
+578 HPDVAVQA

-592 TSYLTKGDYNPIVER
+592 TSYLTKGDYNPTVER
-607 ELGLRT
+607 ALGLRT

-625 RFQLTWNPGNKNR
+625 RFQLTWNPGGRNR
-638 DIFRIGGGAFSAY
+638 DVFRLGGGVFSAY

-660 IQNSGTKVAATDVTR
+660 IQNSGTKVASIDVTR
-675 PANAS
+675 PANVN
-680 QPNLVPRPD
+680 QPNPVPVPN
-689 FVAYR
+689 FVSYR
-694 NNPSTAPG
+694 NDPSTAPG
-702 VITVGGAA
+702 IPAGTNI
-710 PVSTINLNDPKFQ
+710 VSTINLNDPNFQ
-723 VPTIFKVNASYSRFL
+723 VPTIYKANAAYSRFIG
-738 SDNVRLGLNVLYT
+738 DNIRLGANVLYT
-751 YTKNNYVYIDQNLV
+751 YTTNNYVYIDKNLV
-765 DQPAFTLAN
+765 DQPAFTLTN
-774 EANRAVFVPANTIAT
+774 EANRSVFVPANTIAT
-789 NSGQTNNVLGRK
+789 SSGQTDNVLGRK
-801 TQAVGR
+801 TQEVGR
-807 TLMLTNGAKLK
+807 TLMLTNGARLK

-823 FDGEIRLP
+823 VDGEIRLP
-831 RNGSLAFSYTWNDSR
+831 RNGSLAFSYTWNDAK

-865 SDPRSLD
+865 SDPRSLN
-872 EFSYSDNQF
+872 EINYSDNQF
-881 RHKLVAYGSTPAV
+881 RHKLVAYGSTPAI
-894 GGVVLSVRFTGLG
+894 GGVVLSVRFTGMG

-931 DLAFVFDPG
+931 DLAFVFDPTN
-940 RPEVAQSVRTSMQR
+940 PEVAQSVRTSIQR
-954 VLNNPDNRAIDY
+954 VLDNPDNRAAKHIRNS
-966 IQRSL
+966 IGS
-971 GTIADRNGGENPF
+971 IADRNGGENGF
-984 SGTFDVRLSKV
+984 SGTFDVRLSKI
-995 FKTIK
+995 FKTYK

-1015 LLGQT
+1015 LLGQA
-1020 LDGVTT
+1020 LDGVIT
-1026 KGAEATSSR
+1026 KGAEATSGR
-1035 NWGGNYNLGAQTLLV
+1035 NWGGNFNLGNQTLLT
-1050 PTGFNATT
+1050 PSGFNATS
-1058 RQYVY
+1058 RQYAY

>member
-1 MTVIIMPVMSLMYQ
+1 MCFNS
-15 RLTYLLSISLSLLL
+15 TY
-29 FFSTTLFGQTTDA
+29 GQTTDA
-42 SIVGVV
+42 SIIGII
-48 KATDGQPLP
+48 KAADGQPLP
-57 GATISARNESTG
+57 GATITARNESTG
-69 FQINAITNVE
+69 FKTSTVSNVD
-79 GRFTIRQ
+79 GRFIIRQ
-86 APLGGPYTITVSYVG
+86 TPLGGPYTLTVSYVG
-101 FANRSR
+101 FANQSR
-107 TGYRLNQGDLLVAN
+107 TGYRINQGDQLTVN
-121 FDLTENASELQEVKV
+121 FDLTENASELQEIRV
-136 TENALKSRT
+136 TENALKNRV
-145 DRLGAS
+145 DRLGAT
-151 TAITAGNIAKL
+151 TAITADNIAKL
-162 PINNRSF
+162 PVNNRSF

-198 ASARNNLTSGALGNG
+198 ASARNNLTSGALGSG
-213 PFSLS
+213 PYSLS

-260 TYYNASGL
+260 TYYNADGL

-275 GNVRTVNF
+275 GNVRTVDF

-306 LDRQTESSPFYI
+306 LDRQTESAPFYI
-318 ADIRSDADANAL
+318 ADIRTDADAIAL
-330 GISRAV
+330 GISKAV

-344 RQKYGLSNTQQTGEF
+344 REKYGLSNTQQVGEF

-377 AKNILTIRNNFSN
+377 PKNVLTIRNNFSN
-390 WSNPSSV
+390 WNNPNSNN
-397 DDNSQINLYEVY
+397 DNSAINLFEVY
-409 SDFRS
+409 GSFKS
-414 RENSTLASLRSTLRP
+414 LENSTLVSLRSTLKP
-429 NLINELKIQYQ
+429 TLINELKVQYQ
-440 SATRNYEA
+440 HATRNYEA
-448 NPLLPSANIPRA
+448 NSLLPSANIPRA
-460 IVTVRSVLPNGSSA
+460 IVTVRSLLPNNRTA
-474 SRSVQLGGQRFTPER
+474 TTSVQLGGQRFTPER
-489 NLENQIQL
+489 NMENQIQL
-497 ANTVYWNKGRY
+497 ANTLYWNKGRY
-508 NFTFGTDN
+508 NFAFGTDN

-554 INGIPSVQQYVL
+554 TNGIPSVQQYVL

-578 RPDVAVQA
+578 HPDVAVQA
-586 GLRWDL
+586 GLRWDM
-592 TSYLTKGDYNPIVER
+592 TSYLTRGDYNPVVER

-638 DIFRIGGGAFSAY
+638 DILRIGGGAFSAY

-660 IQNSGTKVAATDVTR
+660 IQNTGTKVAAIDVTR
-675 PANAS
+675 PANPS
-680 QPNLVPRPD
+680 LPNPVPRPD
-689 FVAYR
+689 FVSYR
-694 NNPSTAPG
+694 RDPSTAPG
-702 VITVGGAA
+702 VPAGASV
-710 PVSTINLNDPKFQ
+710 VSTINLNDPNFQ
-723 VPTIFKVNASYSRFL
+723 VPTIYKANISYSRFL
-738 SDNVRLGLNVLYT
+738 GDNVRLGANLLYT
-751 YTKNNYVYIDQNLV
+751 RTVNNYVYIDQNLV
-765 DQPAFTLAN
+765 DQPAFTLSN
-774 EANRAVFVPANTIAT
+774 EANRAVFVPASSIAP

-807 TLMLTNGAKLK
+807 TLMLTNGAKLQ
-818 TLTFV
+818 TLSLV
-823 FDGEIRLP
+823 LDGEIRLP
-831 RNGSLAFSYTWNDSR
+831 RDGSLAFSYTWNDAR

-872 EFSYSDNQF
+872 EINYSDNQF
-881 RHKLVAYGSTPAV
+881 RHKLVAYGSTPSVA
-894 GGVVLSVRFTGLG
+894 GLVLSVRFTGLG

-931 DLAFVFDPG
+931 DLAFVFNPNS
-940 RPEVAQSVRTSMQR
+940 PEVAQAVRTSMQR
-954 VLNNPDNRAIDY
+954 VLDNPDNRAADY
-966 IQRSL
+966 IRSSL
-971 GTIADRNGGENPF
+971 GTIANRNGGENPF

-995 FKTIK
+995 FKTFR
-1000 TQKLEVSVDVFNFAN
+1000 TQKLELSVDVFNFAN
-1015 LLGQT
+1015 FLGQT

-1026 KGAEATSSR
+1026 KGTEATSAR
-1035 NWGGNYNLGAQTLLV
+1035 NWGGNFNLSNQTLLV
-1050 PTGFNATT
+1050 PTGFNPAT
-1058 RQYVY
+1058 RQYTY
-1063 RVNENVGV
+1063 RVNENVGT